1 MVSKNALCLQSSL
14 PTLFARRYQSP
25 ALPLPRAQKD
35 SPTEVLS
42 FPRTLAL
49 QESDHRRH
57 RVLRRYLDTDIH
69 VVRHQVSFYD
79 PTFLLRQ
86 GVKNL
91 AQLPAYRTIDGLP
104 PLELWWISLA
114 EHNVGC
120 VNASCRIAGID
131 HQA

>member
-1 MVSKNALCLQSSL
+1 MGISY
-14 PTLFARRYQSP
+14 RRCRVAACP
-25 ALPLPRAQKD
+25 EGLA
-35 SPTEVLS
+35 TEVS
-42 FPRTLAL
+42 FLPSQPGHRNCTLAL

-57 RVLRRYLDTDIH
+57 RVLRRYLDTH
-69 VVRHQVSFYD
+69 RQVVRHQVSFYD
-79 PTFLLRQ
+79 PTFLLLRQ
-86 GVKNL
+86 GMENL

-114 EHNVGC
+114 EYDVGR